1 MIFEATS
8 YAIYW
13 AIKFNL
19 SIESLNV
26 NKAIETD
33 DAVFM
38 VLTYEYFK
46 NRNSTRDIKE
56 LKRFARKNL
65 GDKIYFDQHWI
76 FMYEVLTQNDLK
88 GDWGTLKKKGITFI
102 DF

>member
-1 MIFEATS
+1 M
-8 YAIYW
+8 
-13 AIKFNL
+13 
-19 SIESLNV
+19 SIENLTV
-26 NKAIETD
+26 NNATKTD

-46 NRNSTRDIKE
+46 KRNSRRDIKE
-56 LKRFARKNL
+56 LKDFARDNL